1 MSFTLNVWKEKAAGG
16 LRQAG
21 DWLERRKTRDAP
33 QLLYGALCGLS
44 LWPLVEAAQAGELL
58 PVMMAL
64 GGVAGGVGG
73 NLIAEQLQRWKDRAD
88 ESQVAEWVIE
98 HAPDDADLRDALD
111 DILEK
116 LDAVAQAQAGLSE
129 RDRAWFSET
138 LREELA
144 QLGNLARFE
153 GVIAQGPGARAVGQV
168 CVWVEGNVG
177 GDVVTGTK
185 STIFDQ
191 RDQSTGPQVNVGRDW
206 NREQ

>member
-21 DWLERRKTRDAP
+21 DWLERRKTQDAP

-58 PVMMAL
+58 PVMVAL
-64 GGVAGGVGG
+64 GSVAGGVGG

-129 RDRAWFSET
+129 RDRGWFTET

-144 QLGNLARFE
+144 QLGNLTRFE
-153 GVIAQGPGARAVGQV
+153 GVIAQGTGARAVGQV
-168 CVWVEGNVG
+168 GVWVEGDVG

-191 RDQSTGPQVNVGRDW
+191 REQSTGPQVNVGRDW